1 MVTRLIG
8 THYLS
13 SLKNINLSGK
23 MKKIKTLSLLLLILS
38 LFNHTLAQSLTGIVK
53 DIETGEPLTGAN
65 IQVINTLRG
74 TVSNSDG
81 NYSLPITPNKTIT
94 IRASFV
100 GYNSID
106 STINTAKEKNTT
118 LNFSL
123 KSQPINQEEITIT
136 ATKIATA
143 KSNVPLTTSV
153 INEKTIASSAEINLM
168 PLIGSCV
175 PGVFVTERG
184 ISGFGVST
192 GAAGKVSV
200 RGVGSGD
207 QSQLLIMID
216 GQPQVMGI
224 FGHGFPDMYQTSN
237 YEKVEIIRGPA
248 SVLYGSNA
256 MGGVVNL
263 ITKKQKNDGFSGKV
277 SAQGGSFDTY
287 RGTITTGYKKRG
299 FSVFAAFNHDQT
311 AGHRD
316 NSSFNGNNGH
326 IGIGWEIS
334 SKLAANLTANY
345 SAFRAV
351 DPGPATTQTPDI
363 YANEGAWASIKRG
376 NTMLTVSN
384 DFGAVDGHLKVFF
397 NQGDHSIY
405 DGWVSTDRNYGFS
418 LFEGISLFKNN
429 LTGIGVDW
437 NEYGGIGS
445 PVSIMKMVD
454 GVRKMIPSEYNNKWI
469 DVSEQ
474 AAYAFMQQT
483 LFDAL
488 TLNGGLR
495 YSNHSLYGGTLIP
508 QVGATLTVKGNNQLK
523 ALASKG
529 HRSPNVKELYFFPPA
544 NPNLEPEKLWNYE
557 IGYTLFALNNKI
569 KASAT
574 VFYIKGENLILATPN
589 PAGFPPMLNQ
599 NTGNFSHYGAEFE
612 ASAQISPSLS
622 TNAYYSYLNT
632 DVPRIASPKHQWYA
646 SANYHKGKFDITASL
661 QGIIGL
667 YTLTDNAA
675 TPQNEEEKQNYTLLN
690 TKVNYRFI
698 PQVIFFISGDN
709 LLNAEYSTN
718 YGYTMPEVTIL
729 AGFSIQFN

>member
-1 MVTRLIG
+1 M
-8 THYLS
+8 
-13 SLKNINLSGK
+13 NITKALP
-23 MKKIKTLSLLLLILS
+23 LLLLFVS
-38 LFNHTLAQSLTGIVK
+38 LINYTVAQSLTGMVK

-65 IQVINTLRG
+65 IQIINTLRG
-74 TVSNSDG
+74 TVSDNDG
-81 NYSLPITPNKTIT
+81 NYSLPISPNKTIT
-94 IRASFV
+94 IRASFI
-100 GYNSID
+100 GYNTVD
-106 STINTAKEKNTT
+106 STINTVKGQNTT

-123 KSQPINQEEITIT
+123 RSHSISQEEITIT
-136 ATKIATA
+136 ATKIATT
-143 KSNVPLTTSV
+143 KSNAPLTTSV
-153 INEKTIASSAEINLM
+153 INEKTIANSAEINLM
-168 PLIGSCV
+168 PLIGSSV

-192 GAAGKVSV
+192 GAAGKISV
-200 RGVGSGD
+200 RGVGSGE

-263 ITKKQKNDGFSGKV
+263 ITRKQKSNGFSGKI

-287 RGTITTGYKKRG
+287 RGTITTGYKNNN

-311 AGHRD
+311 AGHRE

-326 IGIGWEIS
+326 LGIGWEINT
-334 SKLAANLTANY
+334 KLTLNLTANY
-345 SAFRAV
+345 SSFRAV
-351 DPGPATTQTPDI
+351 DPGPTTTQTPDI
-363 YANEGAWASIKRG
+363 YANEGAWATIKRG

-384 DFGAVDGHLKVFF
+384 NFGAVDGHLKVFF
-397 NQGDHSIY
+397 NEGNHSIY

-418 LFEGISLFKNN
+418 LFEGIKLSENN
-429 LTGIGVDW
+429 LTGVGIDW
-437 NEYGGIGS
+437 SEYGGIGS
-445 PVSIMKMVD
+445 PVSVMKMVD
-454 GVRKMIPSEYNNKWI
+454 GVRKMVPSEYNNKWI

-508 QVGATLTVKGNNQLK
+508 QLGATLTVGGNNQLK

-557 IGYTLFALNNKI
+557 IGYTHFALNNKI

-574 VFYIKGENLILATPN
+574 VFYIEGENLILTSPN

-612 ASAQISPSLS
+612 ASAQIGPSLS
-622 TNAYYSYLNT
+622 TNAYYSYLHT
-632 DVPRIASPKHQWYA
+632 DVLRIASPKHQWYA
-646 SANYHKGKFDITASL
+646 SANYHIGKFDIAASL
-661 QGIIGL
+661 QGIAGL

-675 TPQNEEEKQNYTLLN
+675 TPLNEEEKQNYTLLN
-690 TKVNYRFI
+690 TKINYRFI
-698 PQVIFFISGDN
+698 PQVTFFISGDN

-718 YGYTMPEVTIL
+718 YGYTMPGVTIM